1 MLGLSV
7 TSTSVGWV
15 LLDGQGSDPAVLDH
29 DVFDVPSAVN
39 GADPASAPHTAA
51 ARGAQAI
58 AAASGHKVGWVH
70 VTWTQEVEAGSAALL
85 NSLGDLGFDN
95 VHAVAVS
102 RAAQFWGIETGRQSE
117 HAKSGLCILEPNA
130 ATMMVIATGAGTVR
144 TAVTDHL
151 ESAEDLV
158 EWLRTVFRKDGWL
171 PESLYL
177 IGAHADLDELTQAVA
192 DALPIP
198 VSDSV
203 DTQLALA
210 RGAALATVEPA
221 ASGSVQATE
230 APTEKP
236 WRITRPKKN
245 VVPPS
250 EPVVDAEVTTVITTP
265 RVESPQQDRPWARAH
280 AKKLTIGAAA
290 VAVFGA
296 ALSLAAGSALNVE
309 TDTAQAADTS
319 GSGASV
325 TSASVHP
332 VPAQATTLSTPELQ
346 PLAVVPPPVPE
357 TSPVPAAQAAITT
370 PESTAVPVPHPT
382 PQPVALPTPSAV
394 PSTPVPVTAP
404 VSTPAE
410 VAPLAAPVAPPPAAP
425 VPEPPVAA
433 PGVLVAPPPVAPP
446 AGVVPPAT
454 APGPFGPPPG
464 PVGPAAPADAG
475 VPQSPTP
482 DPIQQALS
490 TLFSGLP

>member
-1 MLGLSV
+1 VLGLSV

-29 DVFDVPSAVN
+29 DVFDVQSSVN
-39 GADPASAPHTAA
+39 GADAATAPHTAA

-58 AAASGHKVGWVH
+58 AAASGHKVGSVH

-85 NSLGDLGFDN
+85 NSLADLGFDN
-95 VHAVAVS
+95 VHAVPIS
-102 RAAQFWGIETGRQSE
+102 RAVQFWGIETGQQSE

-151 ESAEDLV
+151 ESAEDVV

-177 IGAHADLDELTQAVA
+177 VGAHTDLDELTQAVA

-210 RGAALATVEPA
+210 RGAALATVEPTV
-221 ASGSVQATE
+221 SGSVQATE
-230 APTEKP
+230 APPEKP
-236 WRITRPKKN
+236 WRITRPKKH
-245 VVPPS
+245 VTPAA
-250 EPVVDAEVTTVITTP
+250 EPVVDTEATMVIATP
-265 RVESPQQDRPWARAH
+265 RVKSAKHDRPWTRAH

-319 GSGASV
+319 
-325 TSASVHP
+325 SAHP
-332 VPAQATTLSTPELQ
+332 VPAQATTLPVPALQ
-346 PLAVVPPPVPE
+346 PLAAVPPPAPPPAPE
-357 TSPVPAAQAAITT
+357 TVPVPAAHAAITT

-382 PQPVALPTPSAV
+382 PEPIVHPTPSAS

-404 VSTPAE
+404 VSTSPEA
-410 VAPLAAPVAPPPAAP
+410 APLAAPVAPPPVAP
-425 VPEPPVAA
+425 VPNPPVAA
-433 PGVLVAPPPVAPP
+433 PGALVAGAPEVIPP
-446 AGVVPPAT
+446 A
-454 APGPFGPPPG
+454 FGPPPG
-464 PVGPAAPADAG
+464 PVGPAAPGPVVPAAPADAG
-475 VPQSPTP
+475 APQPPPP

-490 TLFSGLP
+490 PLFSGLP